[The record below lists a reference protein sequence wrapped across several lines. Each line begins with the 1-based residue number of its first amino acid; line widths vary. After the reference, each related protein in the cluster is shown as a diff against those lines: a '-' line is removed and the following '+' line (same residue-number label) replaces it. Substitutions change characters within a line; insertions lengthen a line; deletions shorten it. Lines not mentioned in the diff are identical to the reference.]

1 MLVVAPDD
9 RFRDEL
15 LKIPNLHFRALRRLS
30 RKSLSPFQNFRFLLE
45 LYRIFRQEKP
55 ALALLY
61 TVKPNIIG
69 NLAAAMAGGITTIS
83 VVEGLGYSGS
93 TAARWRWLAA
103 PLYRLSL
110 LAAHKVVFLNRDDAQ
125 EFLDKRLVRAAQ
137 SCIIHG
143 PGVNL
148 RQFQPIDKPH
158 TGQVVFLFSGRLLSE
173 KGIREFAAAAQAL
186 KPAYLQAVF
195 RILGAPDPGNPA
207 SIDNAEVEQ
216 WISAGFLEYAG
227 YADDVRPAL
236 AAADVLVLPSYYREG
251 VPRSVLEAM
260 AMGKII
266 ITTDTPGC
274 RDTVD
279 EGRNG
284 FLIPPRNTDALLNA
298 MRRVL
303 ALTPPERA
311 EMGARSIQKVKD
323 AFSDEIVIPQ
333 YLALV
338 DASFESCK

>member
-1 MLVVAPDD
+1 M
-9 RFRDEL
+9 
-15 LKIPNLHFRALRRLS
+15 
-30 RKSLSPFQNFRFLLE
+30 
-45 LYRIFRQEKP
+45 
-55 ALALLY
+55 ALLY

-69 NLAAAMAGGITTIS
+69 NFAAAMAGGIATIS

-110 LAAHKVVFLNRDDAQ
+110 LAAHKVVFLNQDDAQ
-125 EFLDKRLVRAAQ
+125 EFLNKRLVRAEQ

-148 RQFQPIDKPH
+148 KQFRPIGKPD

-173 KGIREFAAAAQAL
+173 KGIREFAGAAQVL
-186 KPAYLQAVF
+186 KPEYPQAVF

-207 SIDNAEVEQ
+207 SIDHAEVEQ
-216 WISAGFLEYAG
+216 WVTAGFLEYEG

-236 AAADVLVLPSYYREG
+236 AAADVLALPSYYREG

-274 RDTVD
+274 RDTVE

-284 FLIPPRNTDALLNA
+284 FLVPPHNANALLDA

-303 ALTPPERA
+303 ALSPAERA

-333 YLALV
+333 YLTLLGAAL
-338 DASFESCK
+338 